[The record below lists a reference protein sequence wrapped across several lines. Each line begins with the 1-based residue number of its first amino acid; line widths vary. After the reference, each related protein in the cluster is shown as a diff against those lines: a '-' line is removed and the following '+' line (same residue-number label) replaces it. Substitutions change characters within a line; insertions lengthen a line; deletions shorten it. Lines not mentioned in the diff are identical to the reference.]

1 MEPIVTYNNFSRSN
15 IKTSL
20 HGHGNSCGL
29 ISFYFKA
36 FDNYRIPRRKGRWMY
51 FEGSNWKVVEKQNN
65 GKKLDILI
73 ETENEEEAVKIL
85 LS

>member
-1 MEPIVTYNNFSRSN
+1 MKILEALKKEN
-15 IKTSL
+15 IR
-20 HGHGNSCGL
+20 
-29 ISFYFKA
+29 ISAHY
-36 FDNYRIPRRKGRWMY
+36 GRWMY